1 MTEQRQSHRQANLPR
16 IPKSNREAVSAPNLG
31 PALAQ
36 SQEIQGLLNGSD
48 PGTLQ
53 AKGSMRSSAADP
65 RRAAADGLRGA
76 GQTLPHMARI
86 QQAFGPTHDLSTVQ
100 AQVGG
105 SASEACSSMGAT
117 AYAQGER
124 VGFRETP
131 DLRLAAH
138 EAAHVVQQ
146 RAGVSLSGGVGKTGD
161 RYEQQADQVA
171 DRVASGKSAADL
183 LPETSSAGTGAPA
196 VQCYKDR
203 IDDQG
208 DPIRL
213 SDDGKMAVFQ
223 ASVAGSNW
231 ACGDPGLIKSAS
243 SQLEAAKSVIRL
255 EGEGAAIRYE
265 HEWWLCSQN
274 SEGETVHQPV
284 FNDESVLVKY
294 VMANP
299 DLQHYVAASFDAD
312 WEKVEASAKFG
323 KMIPDGV
330 VQPIK
335 AKNLKSQ
342 ISKPEDGDQ
351 PSNYTEK
358 ETSGDD
364 MKLWPDCGRA
374 GRTVSGADKGTGSGR
389 GGMKAG
395 YDDAAAEKTFAEHYD
410 PAIQKSEI
418 LIAHYGAD
426 LKKLGLMSKIES
438 EKALYKSKRTA
449 WSNHPGGPKGSAGA
463 KAKKKLYRESV
474 WAAKRLHDYARTVYD
489 SLTAEQQDALDKKA
503 GINKYADPEIGEAF
517 HISTHGSEH
526 PELNPVGTAPEDRK
540 GTWNFHW
547 AGVIMKSGA
556 DTMTLEGYADG
567 TSVQNSDWVFQLYGV
582 GSPEKG
588 KSFHEQHRDVH
599 KQHGTKP
606 TSMAMRPSYKIKPK
620 KP

>member
-1 MTEQRQSHRQANLPR
+1 MSEQRQSQRLSSQLKTPKGEREGTPR
-16 IPKSNREAVSAPNLG
+16 TNLG
-31 PALAQ
+31 PAIAQ
-36 SQEIQGLLNGSD
+36 AQEMQGLLRGD
-48 PGTLQ
+48 TPAALQ
-53 AKGSMRSSAADP
+53 AKGDLRSAETDP

-76 GQTLPHMARI
+76 GRQLPHLGRI
-86 QQAFGPTHDLSTVQ
+86 QESFGAAHDVSNVQ
-100 AQVGG
+100 AHIGG
-105 SASEACSSMGAT
+105 PASEACSSMGAI
-117 AYAQGER
+117 AYAQSDS
-124 VGFRETP
+124 VAFTNTP
-131 DLRLAAH
+131 DVRLAAH

-146 RAGVSLSGGVGKTGD
+146 RAGVSLAGGVGQTGD

-171 DRVASGKSAADL
+171 DRVASGQSAADL
-183 LPETSSAGTGAPA
+183 LPEGSGGSGTPA
-196 VQCYKDR
+196 VQCYRDR

-223 ASVAGSNW
+223 ASEAGSNW
-231 ACGDPGLIKSAS
+231 ACGDPGLIKAAS
-243 SQLEAAKSVIRL
+243 NQLEAAKSVIRL
-255 EGEGAAIRYE
+255 KGEGAAIRYE

-274 SEGETVHQPV
+274 SKGETVHKPV

-299 DLQHYVAASFDAD
+299 DLQHFVAPSFDAP
-312 WEKVEASAKFG
+312 WEKLEVSAKFG

-335 AKNLKSQ
+335 ASNLKSQ

-351 PSNYTEK
+351 PSSYTEK

-389 GGMKAG
+389 GGMKAR
-395 YDDAAAEKTFAEHYD
+395 YDDQAAEETFAKHYD

-418 LIAHYGAD
+418 LIAHYSAD
-426 LKKLGLMSKIES
+426 LKKLGLMAKIET
-438 EKALYKSKRTA
+438 ERTLYKTKRAA
-449 WSNHPGGPKGSAGA
+449 WSSHAGGPKGSAGD

-474 WAAKRLHDYARTVYD
+474 WAAKRMHNYARTVYD
-489 SLTAEQQDALDKKA
+489 SLTDEQRDAFDKKA

-547 AGVIMKSGA
+547 AGVIMKSAG

-582 GSPEKG
+582 GSTEKG

-599 KQHGTKP
+599 KQHGTQP
-606 TSMAMRPSYKIKPK
+606 TSMAMRPSYKVKPK